1 MYFKYVLVFFHFR
14 LSARET
20 AMCQITKTFTVFNKQ
35 KQKVHVFMAN
45 KLTLSLI
52 AMAYLENHH
61 IFKAVCFSFERYNIS
76 MVRKTK
82 KNERRTLFLF
92 TRRTNKSE
100 QINRDVECLR
110 HSQHSWTKT
119 MKMFVCI
126 LFSHLVFARSHSF
139 SLYHWPMCLCI
150 RIYGWVCLVSVYTHF
165 VIHFYEWQLTEKYLR
180 ANKTCTLF
188 LAPFE
193 IYMTKKYDAKY
204 SKRARKT
211 KQQQQQSMAGKNETG
226 VKSEEHQTVVHEL
239 KKKRNRKRKIS
250 RGNHTIRQYNHTE
263 THSTYTI
270 LFQLFYYTP
279 RFLFRPTLLYLFKL
293 FCCLI
298 FPPNFR
304 TNFFSSF
311 LCVSENNSSQKKM
324 WKNEINNKEEEREG
338 RKKRERIKMGTRD
351 LNWLLR

>member
-239 KKKRNRKRKIS
+239 KKKEIERERFHEVIIQFDNIIIPKHIPLIQFYFS
-250 RGNHTIRQYNHTE
+250 CFIIRLGFYFAQH
-263 THSTYTI
+263 
-270 LFQLFYYTP
+270 YYTCSNCFAALSSHQIFVQIFFR
-279 RFLFRPTLLYLFKL
+279 RF
-293 FCCLI
+293 
-298 FPPNFR
+298 
-304 TNFFSSF
+304 
-311 LCVSENNSSQKKM
+311 CV
-324 WKNEINNKEEEREG
+324 
-338 RKKRERIKMGTRD
+338 
-351 LNWLLR
+351 